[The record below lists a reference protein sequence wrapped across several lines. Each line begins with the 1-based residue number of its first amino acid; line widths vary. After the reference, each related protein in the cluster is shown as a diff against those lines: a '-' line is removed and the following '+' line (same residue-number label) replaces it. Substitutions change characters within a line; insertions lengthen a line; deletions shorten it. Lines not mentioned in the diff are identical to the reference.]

1 MSSIRTYLLSP
12 EAFARS
18 CGDFLLIALIQREH
32 GADSS
37 NLSQQTARHAEHS
50 RGQSLS
56 RGCEHAPA
64 VTWRRHMGAEH
75 SSSERMRLR
84 LGGSRTSGDL
94 SAPAS
99 AGPAKRARAQ
109 VVRDATKLFVADGWL
124 ALTLFGAVLLFLI
137 LQR

>member
-1 MSSIRTYLLSP
+1 
-12 EAFARS
+12 
-18 CGDFLLIALIQREH
+18 
-32 GADSS
+32 
-37 NLSQQTARHAEHS
+37 
-50 RGQSLS
+50 
-56 RGCEHAPA
+56 
-64 VTWRRHMGAEH
+64 MGAEH